1 MSGVTIKIYNGY
13 GHSKNLVVYGHVF
26 KGKLAKKQISFTKK
40 GWRHTLGLLRLFFFR
55 PKENVHLRLYFFNQI
70 IETRSGPDGFFKF
83 KWASDTH
90 LNPGLHPLK
99 IGVIEANNEIHAFT
113 EGRVYVAHSTQYVF
127 VSDIDDTVL
136 ISHSGSLWKRLNE
149 LLSKNAERR
158 KIFGAHVL
166 WYRLLSTS
174 YTTAGHT
181 NPFFYVSSSEWNLY
195 DYLQAIFD
203 YNQLPVG
210 SFLLSHFKRWH
221 DFFKTGQTKHED
233 KYRRISRL
241 LRVYP
246 KQKFVLIGDNSQHD
260 PLIYTALVNDYPDR
274 IEAIYI
280 RNIRPKKAAV
290 TLRLLN
296 SLSAAAVYT
305 CMFDATEEAIAHSVA
320 IGLIESQH
328 DVPLSSFK
336 H

>member
-1 MSGVTIKIYNGY
+1 MSSATIKIYNGY

-26 KGKLAKKQISFTKK
+26 KGKLAKKQRSFTKK
-40 GWRHTLGLLRLFFFR
+40 GWRYALALLRLFFFR
-55 PKENVHLRLYFFNQI
+55 PKGNMPLRLYFFDQI
-70 IETRSGPDGFFKF
+70 IETQAGSDGFFKF

-90 LNPGLHPLK
+90 LSPGLHPLK
-99 IGVIEANNEIHAFT
+99 IGAIGANNDIHGLT

-136 ISHSGSLWKRLNE
+136 ISHSASLWKRLRE

-166 WYRLLSTS
+166 WYRLLSTA
-174 YTTAGHT
+174 YTTTGHT

-203 YNQLPVG
+203 YNQLPTG
-210 SFLLSHFKRWH
+210 SFLLSHFKRWY

-280 RNIRPKKAAV
+280 RNIRPKKAMV
-290 TLRLLN
+290 TLRLLS
-296 SLSAAAVYT
+296 SLSANAVYT
-305 CMFDATEEAIAHSVA
+305 CMFHTAEEAIAHSIA
-320 IGLIESQH
+320 IGLIESQNH
-328 DVPLSSFK
+328 VPLSGFK
-336 H
+336 N